1 MSMEVE
7 AFIFDKKIGNL
18 LLKDG
23 IIYFEY
29 DKNFKA
35 SGLEISPLKLPLSQ
49 NGVYTNNDERYF
61 EGLAG
66 VFHDTLPDKFGTK
79 VIERYFESK
88 NIPPHQLNVL
98 QKLMFVGDKIIGAIT
113 YKPVLHKIDEKTV
126 NELIELQN
134 FYENAKKIL
143 SGDAIEVV
151 DEMLNF
157 MDSAASA
164 GGARA
169 KAIIGYNEDTKEI
182 ISGVKRDL
190 KESFEHY
197 LIKFD
202 IANDDGASSDYT
214 KLEYLYMSMAK
225 EVGIDIPKIELLS
238 HGNLAHYLIKR
249 LDRINGETLHLHSVA
264 GLTHTNFNIPMH
276 YSYDELLRLTRY
288 LTGSQKA
295 VNEQFQRMIFN
306 LVGRNQDDHAKNF
319 AFTMDKNG
327 IWNLSPAYDITYSNG
342 AGYTKNHQLSL
353 NGKTNE
359 FTLKDIL
366 GLAKKHSIKEN
377 VAKENL
383 EQIVEVFSG
392 FKNRAGE
399 LDIRDTTIQRI
410 VNELRLILN

>member
-98 QKLMFVGDKIIGAIT
+98 QKLMFVGDKSIGAIT
-113 YKPVLHKIDEKTV
+113 YKPVLHKIEEKTV

-134 FYENAKKIL
+134 FYENAKKII

-249 LDRINGETLHLHSVA
+249 FDRINGETLHLHSVA